1 MSVTV
6 PGGSIEETPS
16 PLEEGMGVA
25 VASLDRRRP
34 ARRGLG
40 EHLQLGR
47 FSGIYVWALFILAYG
62 LWIPHTF
69 LTVATVQSVLG
80 DQAITG
86 IVALGLIFA
95 LAAGAFDL
103 SFATLLTM
111 SSVIVGSMM
120 TVWHLPTGLAILL
133 TLLAGLTIGV
143 INGLLVTKVGI
154 SSIVATLGMSSLI
167 QAIIDRVTDNGQ
179 FITGLPKSFTD
190 LATPKPLG
198 IPILAIYLL
207 ALALLAWYLLE
218 HTPLGRRLQAT
229 GAGIDATKLAGVNTD
244 RMIFAGLVG
253 SSLGA
258 TIGGILV
265 TSQIGSVSPTIGS
278 GYLLPVFAAVFLGTT
293 QLKVGRFNVWGTIVA
308 IYLLATGIKG
318 LQLGGGEGWITDAFN
333 GAALLLAVSL
343 AVIGQRRQGGSRLL
357 PSGGFWRRRHPAPPT
372 PPTPLASAD
381 PVSDPA
387 LGPTPERNPS

>member
-1 MSVTV
+1 MAVVSVGRGT
-6 PGGSIEETPS
+6 
-16 PLEEGMGVA
+16 
-25 VASLDRRRP
+25 RP
-34 ARRGLG
+34 RPGLG
-40 EHLQLGR
+40 ERLQLGR
-47 FSGIYVWALFILAYG
+47 FSGIYVWALFVLAYA

-69 LTVATVQSVLG
+69 LTVATLQSVAG
-80 DQAITG
+80 DQAIAG

-111 SSVIVGSMM
+111 SSVMVGSMM
-120 TVWHLPTGLAILL
+120 TVWHLAPGLAIVL
-133 TLLAGLTIGV
+133 TLLAGLAVGV

-167 QAIIDRVTDNGQ
+167 QAVIDRVTNGGQ
-179 FITGLPKSFTD
+179 FVSGFPKSFTD
-190 LATPKPLG
+190 LATPKPFG

-207 ALALLAWYLLE
+207 VLALLAWYLLE
-218 HTPLGRRLQAT
+218 HAPLGRRMQAT
-229 GAGIDATKLAGVNTD
+229 GAGLDATRLAGVNTD
-244 RMIFAGLVG
+244 RMVFAGLIA
-253 SSLGA
+253 SSLGS
-258 TIGGILV
+258 TIGGILI

-293 QLKVGRFNVWGTIVA
+293 QIKVGRFNVWGTIVA

-343 AVIGQRRQGGSRLL
+343 AVLGQRRQGGTRLL
-357 PSGGFWRRRHPAPPT
+357 PSGGLWRRRNQAPPPASSPPASN
-372 PPTPLASAD
+372 PPTSEPDLA
-381 PVSDPA
+381 
-387 LGPTPERNPS
+387 PTAERKPS